1 MHALSRFAKEN
12 TSTVIALAL
21 LLVIVPM
28 LPNYWVKV
36 CTSMLAVAI
45 AAQGVA
51 VLHARLGQV
60 SLAGVALMGV
70 GGWIALRV
78 THATPGLPFE
88 VVLILTVL
96 LSAGVGVLL
105 GLPAI
110 RHKGLIFALVTLM
123 FAAGFHVVVGSVG
136 FPDGGP
142 GFWGRVTGSA
152 ERAIMERPALARSD
166 TAYFLYCLAVTAI
179 AFFATWLVLK
189 SATGRAWAMMRAGDT
204 VAKSVGVRM
213 AVGRAKAF
221 ALIGALSGAGG
232 CLIAGS
238 VGQLDGRSFDPI
250 QSLLLYG
257 LVVVAGPWSML
268 AALLAAFLYRV
279 FPALLN
285 QWGVDGDIAMIIFGA
300 ALIHAI
306 VGDPRGLAGALSG
319 LGTWTVAKIQNPDPK
334 RSAS

>member
-1 MHALSRFAKEN
+1 MKALARFAQEN
-12 TSTVIALAL
+12 TSTVIALGL
-21 LLVIVPM
+21 LLVIVPL

-36 CTSMLAVAI
+36 CTSMLAVSI

-70 GGWIALRV
+70 GGWIALRL
-78 THATPGLPFE
+78 THAMPALPFE
-88 VVLILTVL
+88 AVLVLTVI
-96 LSAGVGVLL
+96 LSAGVGVVL

-110 RHKGLIFALVTLM
+110 RHRGLIFALVTLM

-136 FPDGGP
+136 FPDGGG

-152 ERAIMERPALARSD
+152 ERAIMARPTLAGSD
-166 TAYFLYCLAVTAI
+166 TAYFLYCLAVAAL
-179 AFFATWLVLK
+179 AFFATWLLLK
-189 SATGRAWAMMRAGDT
+189 SSTGRAWAMMRAGDT

-213 AVGRAKAF
+213 AVQRARAF

-279 FPALLN
+279 FPALLSN
-285 QWGVDGDIAMIIFGA
+285 WGVDGDIAMIIFGA

-306 VGDPRGLAGALSG
+306 VGDPRGLAGALGG
-319 LGTWTVAKIQNPDPK
+319 LGDWITRKIRPAHKGQTK
-334 RSAS
+334 S